1 MKTKLA
7 LIILLSMLG
16 TACRSLPKL
25 DFIPEWAIPEVNVEP
40 ASTPLENA
48 QRATFVMALP
58 DYRTVASAV
67 IIGRKNRIFT
77 DEHGNLV
84 TRSHAY
90 EYRVATAY
98 HVVDSL
104 IEDGKNASK
113 IIMAMFQ
120 PSLHSQ
126 PLRMKLQLEK
136 MENYSVEHDWAIF
149 TFYSKHRLPFVEIAT
164 KEEFEAIQPFESIYA
179 VGGDRGFGQL
189 CRRGVL
195 GSTHNQFINAKSQI
209 IKAKFAWQKHPNVFF
224 RPLIPSWYGASG
236 GGVFNQQGKLIGLI
250 NGGHAIALHITMA
263 VKAYIIPRSFDE
275 TIQ

>member
-1 MKTKLA
+1 MKTKIA
-7 LIILLSMLG
+7 FIILLSMLC
-16 TACRSLPKL
+16 TSCRFLPKL
-25 DFIPEWAIPEVNVEP
+25 DFLPENEVPVVNVKP

-58 DYRTVASAV
+58 EYRTIGSAV
-67 IIGRKNRIFT
+67 IIGRKGGTFI
-77 DEHGNLV
+77 DEHDNSV
-84 TRSHAY
+84 IRFNAY

-98 HVVDSL
+98 HVVDRL
-104 IEDGKNASK
+104 IAGGKDASK

-136 MENYSVEHDWAIF
+136 MEDYSTEHDWAVF

-164 KEEFEAIQPFESIYA
+164 KQEFEAIQPFESIYA
-179 VGGDRGFGQL
+179 VGGDGGFGQL

-209 IKAKFAWQKHPNVFF
+209 IKARYPWQKHPDVFF
-224 RPLIPSWYGASG
+224 RPLIPVWYGASG
-236 GGVFNQQGKLIGLI
+236 GGVFSQQGKLIGLI
-250 NGGHAIALHITMA
+250 NGGHMVALHITMA
-263 VKAYIIPRSFDE
+263 VKTHIMLRSLNE
-275 TIQ
+275 TK